1 MIAPARFLAGFAALT
16 IVFGLAVLLSDAP
29 AYRSLPPQTGVLKLS
44 FSHGADRKA
53 ACRKLTPE
61 EIAALPANM
70 RRTEICPRRRP
81 PVEVELI
88 VDGAVLFRET
98 LPPSGIAGDGPS
110 RVYEK
115 FVLPAGEHT
124 IAVALS
130 DNPQL
135 AGFEYDAVRRV
146 DLAVGQNL
154 AIDFSPADGG
164 FVFR

>member
-1 MIAPARFLAGFAALT
+1 MITPGRFLAGFAVLT
-16 IVFGLAVLLSDAP
+16 IVFALAALLADAP
-29 AYRSLPPQTGVLKLS
+29 AYRAIAPQTGVLKLS
-44 FSHGADRKA
+44 FSHGSDRKA
-53 ACRKLTPE
+53 ACRKLTAE

-81 PVEVELI
+81 PVDVELR
-88 VDGAVLFRET
+88 VDGALLYRET

-115 FVLPAGEHT
+115 FTLPAGKHT

-130 DNPQL
+130 DNPQA
-135 AGFEYDAVRRV
+135 AGFEYDDVRQV
-146 DLAVGQNL
+146 DLAAGQNL
-154 AIDFSPADGG
+154 VIDFSPTDGG